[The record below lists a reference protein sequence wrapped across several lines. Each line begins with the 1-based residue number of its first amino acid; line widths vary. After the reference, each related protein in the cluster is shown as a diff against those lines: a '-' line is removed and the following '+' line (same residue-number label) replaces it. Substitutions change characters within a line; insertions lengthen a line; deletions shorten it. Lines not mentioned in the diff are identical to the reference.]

1 MQCRRQAVRSPRHV
15 SGIVSAPPGFVG
27 RPAEYYHARG
37 TTNQGSRSGGIIRTH
52 WVRITYNTIYKDDL
66 SMKNFRNSAIFVIL
80 FSILAYAP
88 AFSSSEEK
96 GEPKPAEASPRYGGI
111 YHRGLLNEPAVLD
124 PAKITDNYEIIV
136 TQQIFEGLVQ
146 YSDNLM
152 VIPCLAE
159 SWESSRDNL
168 AWKFHLKS
176 DASFHNG
183 RTVTADDVVYSFERL
198 LDPGTK
204 SVVANLMMCI
214 KGARE
219 FREGKTNNVEG
230 LKAVGTHT
238 VEIQLARA
246 FPPFIAMLAMVNFG
260 IVPREEVERPGF
272 DFGHHPTGTGPYKF
286 ERWDRNRE
294 IVLTANKNYHEGRPY
309 LDGVVFRIYPGMSME
324 NMFSEFEKGNLEDSL
339 FPAGERDRVIAQKIY
354 QVVRRP
360 SLSERFLVMNNGIKP
375 FNDRRVRQAFNYA
388 IDKDAISLE
397 AGRGRLIPSTGLFPE
412 GMAGYVP
419 ENINYPYA
427 PDKART
433 LLAQAG
439 YPNGKGLPV
448 VQFWSSVKSKALL
461 IEDRE
466 IERYLSEIGVSIE
479 LNYLTDWPSFKRM
492 LEEGKAP
499 MFKYSWEA
507 DVPDPDNII
516 SSLFYSKSPTNRAFY
531 RNQAVDSMIEKAQ
544 RESDYKKRIAMYTE
558 LQRIIMEDAP
568 VIVLNTLAYERV
580 FQPYV
585 RNFKT
590 KAIGDHSFSLKRVW
604 LDKETAD

>member
-1 MQCRRQAVRSPRHV
+1 
-15 SGIVSAPPGFVG
+15 
-27 RPAEYYHARG
+27 
-37 TTNQGSRSGGIIRTH
+37 
-52 WVRITYNTIYKDDL
+52 
-66 SMKNFRNSAIFVIL
+66 MKSFRNLTIFITL
-80 FSILAYAP
+80 FGVLVYTCQF

-96 GEPKPAEASPRYGGI
+96 STPESSEVTPRYGGI
-111 YHRGLLNEPAVLD
+111 YHRGLQHDPSTLD
-124 PAKITDNYEIIV
+124 PAEISDMYEVVV

-168 AWKFHLKS
+168 NWKFHLKKGIQ
-176 DASFHNG
+176 FHNG
-183 RTVTADDVVYSFERL
+183 RPVTADDVVYSFERL

-204 SVVANLMMCI
+204 SVVANLMIRI
-214 KGARE
+214 KGAQE
-219 FREGKTNNVEG
+219 FHEGKTDSVEG
-230 LKAVGTHT
+230 LQATGNHT
-238 VEIQLARA
+238 VRIQLAEA

-272 DFGHHPTGTGPYKF
+272 DFGHNPTGTGPYKF
-286 ERWDRNRE
+286 ERWERNRE
-294 IVLTANKNYHEGRPY
+294 IVLGANESYHEGRPY
-309 LDGVVFRIYPGMSME
+309 LDGVVFRIYPGMSTE
-324 NMFSEFEKGNLEDSL
+324 NMFSEFEKANLEDSF
-339 FPAGERDRVIAQKIY
+339 FPAGERDRMLAQNIY

-360 SLSERFLVMNNGIKP
+360 SLTERFLVMNNRVKP
-375 FNDRRVRQAFNYA
+375 FTDKQVRQAFNYA

-397 AGRGRLIPSTGLFPE
+397 AGKGRLLPSTGLFPE
-412 GMAGYVP
+412 GMAGYIP

-427 PDKART
+427 PDKARE

-439 YPNGKGLPV
+439 YPGGKGLPV
-448 VQFWSSVKSKALL
+448 IQFWSSVKSKALL

-466 IERYLSEIGVSIE
+466 IKRYLSEIGVRIE
-479 LNYLTDWPSFKRM
+479 FNYLTDWPVFKKM

-531 RNQAVDSMIEKAQ
+531 RNPVVDAMIEKAQ

-568 VIVLNTLAYERV
+568 IIVLNTLAYERV

-585 RNFKT
+585 HNFKT

-604 LDKETAD
+604 LDREIAD

>member
-1 MQCRRQAVRSPRHV
+1 
-15 SGIVSAPPGFVG
+15 
-27 RPAEYYHARG
+27 
-37 TTNQGSRSGGIIRTH
+37 
-52 WVRITYNTIYKDDL
+52 
-66 SMKNFRNSAIFVIL
+66 MKSFRNLTIFVIL
-80 FSILAYAP
+80 FGTLSYTGQFAL
-88 AFSSSEEK
+88 SSSEEK
-96 GEPKPAEASPRYGGI
+96 SIPESPEGVPRYGGI
-111 YHRGLLNEPAVLD
+111 YHRGLQHDPAILD

-152 VIPCLAE
+152 VKPCLAE

-168 AWKFHLKS
+168 TWKFYLKS

-183 RTVTADDVVYSFERL
+183 RTVNADDVVYSFERL
-198 LDPGTK
+198 LDPSTK
-204 SVVANLMMCI
+204 SVVANLMLRI

-219 FREGKTNNVEG
+219 FRDGKTDSVEG
-230 LKAVGTHT
+230 LQATGKRT
-238 VEIQLARA
+238 VEIQLAEA

-260 IVPREEVERPGF
+260 IVPKEEVERPGF
-272 DFGHHPTGTGPYKF
+272 DFGHNPIGTGPYKF
-286 ERWDRNRE
+286 ERWERNRE
-294 IVLTANKNYHEGRPY
+294 IVLTANENYHEGRPY
-309 LDGVVFRIYPGMSME
+309 LDGIVFRIYPGMSME
-324 NMFSEFEKGNLEDSL
+324 NMFAEFEKGNLEDSL
-339 FPAGERDRVIAQKIY
+339 FPAGERERMLSQNTY

-360 SLSERFLVMNNGIKP
+360 SLSERFLVMNNRVKP
-375 FNDRRVRQAFNYA
+375 FTDKRVRQAFNYA

-397 AGRGRLIPSTGLFPE
+397 AGKGRLIPSTGLFPE
-412 GMAGYVP
+412 GMAGYIP

-427 PDKART
+427 PYKARE

-439 YPNGKGLPV
+439 YPGGRGLPV
-448 VQFWSSVKSKALL
+448 IQFWSSVKSKALL

-466 IERYLSEIGVSIE
+466 IKRYLSEIGVSIE
-479 LNYLTDWPSFKRM
+479 FNYLTDWPAFKKM

-531 RNQAVDSMIEKAQ
+531 RDPIVDAMIEKAQ
-544 RESDYKKRIAMYTE
+544 RESDYKKRIAMYTD
-558 LQRIIMEDAP
+558 LQKIIMEDAP

-604 LDKETAD
+604 LDREVTE